1 MKVWQYMRYTGCSTT
16 QFQVIDFPL
25 QILNFR
31 AQCSS
36 SLAFPSSP
44 HSHASFATRTRHDPN
59 PGCHLCKFSLRTEAC
74 ATVCNTLISSGA
86 LCSSLFPLP
95 TSLHSRAPLALRYQR
110 ARVRHAP
117 AYDISRPAEACA
129 TANDTSHPQ
138 NPASSQTVSQRSG
151 AGITA

>member
-1 MKVWQYMRYTGCSTT
+1 
-16 QFQVIDFPL
+16 
-25 QILNFR
+25 ILNFR
-31 AQCSS
+31 AQCNSF
-36 SLAFPSSP
+36 LAFPSSP
-44 HSHASFATRTRHDPN
+44 HSHASFATRTQHDPN
-59 PGCHLCKFSLRTEAC
+59 PGGHLCKVSLRAEAC

-86 LCSSLFPLP
+86 LS
-95 TSLHSRAPLALRYQR
+95 LRYQR
-110 ARVRHAP
+110 TRVRRAP